1 MAGPQR
7 PQLMGGRL
15 LGPQAGARKSVV
27 REEGHSIYTSIPTIK
42 PLGIDIAVDELVH
55 CLSPGTAPERRRA
68 PRATRVHDTR
78 DSELHPTQSVK
89 CELRELHTNDPGIFE
104 HANLGD
110 VEAEVMRHHA

>member
-42 PLGIDIAVDELVH
+42 PLGIVIAVDELIH
-55 CLSPGTAPERRRA
+55 CLSRRRK
-68 PRATRVHDTR
+68 ATRVHDTR
-78 DSELHPTQSVK
+78 DSELHPVQSVK
-89 CELRELHTNDPGIFE
+89 GELRELHTNDPGIFE
-104 HANLGD
+104 PTNLGD
-110 VEAEVMRHHA
+110 VEAEVMRHCA